1 MKLRTVAA
9 SLLLTLVATTVK
21 ANVADVGA
29 PVPIYTEAELIKLI
43 EQNKHLQRVRADN
56 CQLVEDIVAR
66 ATRINLPAYEFLY
79 GDMLAWGVCVE
90 QDVELG
96 LYYIE
101 NAAHQ
106 GLPAALEQIG
116 RYYSR
121 GTLVQQDKERA
132 IPYLREAASMGNLNA
147 RIHLAE
153 LLLRDY
159 GSPLDYE
166 DAYRWLYNSVTADK
180 RQHKRITV
188 LRNGLNS
195 ACHKTLLLELNGET
209 PFGNASILQTTSYNK
224 AHVTWAL
231 LFSR

>member
-1 MKLRTVAA
+1 MKLRAVAA
-9 SLLLTLVATTVK
+9 SLLLMLSATSVK
-21 ANVADVGA
+21 ANVSDVGA

-43 EQNKHLQRVRADN
+43 EQNKHLERVRADN

-66 ATRINLPAYEFLY
+66 ATRINLPSYEFLY
-79 GDMLAWGVCVE
+79 GDMLAWGVCVD

-96 LYYIE
+96 LYYME

-132 IPYLREAASMGNLNA
+132 IPYLREAAAMGNLNA

-180 RQHKRITV
+180 RQHKRIAM
-188 LRNGLNS
+188 LRNGLEQRMPQNII
-195 ACHKTLLLELNGET
+195 ARAKRRDT
-209 PFGNASILQTTSYNK
+209 F
-224 AHVTWAL
+224 W
-231 LFSR
+231 